1 MEVYY
6 LFIPVHLAYGLPE
19 PPDQEGDLD
28 SQAITAAKKIME
40 REYPAWYHKYPD
52 CMADISF
59 LTDYD
64 QFRWNSKTM
73 KDAKKIQKLDARQIV
88 HLLYD

>member
-1 MEVYY
+1 
-6 LFIPVHLAYGLPE
+6 
-19 PPDQEGDLD
+19 
-28 SQAITAAKKIME
+28 
-40 REYPAWYHKYPD
+40 
-52 CMADISF
+52 MADISF